1 MGQRSAKRFLLADST
16 FLQHATTVMEEAAN
30 IASECVYSLDNLPSE
45 VAFLLNE
52 IKVKDQKC
60 QEIQERN
67 KGRMA
72 KAFAHRTGSLSA
84 ANPAN
89 ATPGQKDPFMAGS
102 QAQLQQ
108 KIRVDQERIEKLSAQ
123 KVALAQ
129 RLQQLVMKAA
139 GRVEADLTR
148 VRIASGELPAP
159 QPIIPDPPS
168 ELPPFTV
175 PPTLQIPAASPAT
188 IATALPVAVAKPP
201 EPRGAPVPPP
211 TIDALTANS
220 SNPQL
225 QQNKRRR
232 TTTGGAS
239 TPIASSPS
247 STVVIPGVVPATR
260 RTRPQSVRLRPNA
273 ESDEDILDEQGDE
286 TESGEPGATDD
297 ALYCFC
303 NEKSYGEMIGCD
315 NGNCAIQWFHM
326 DCVGLK
332 PPVPPDMKW
341 YCSRCKENREDS
353 DVQVAGISPQVVSN
367 KPARKKGR
375 RA

>member
-1 MGQRSAKRFLLADST
+1 
-16 FLQHATTVMEEAAN
+16 MEEAAN
-30 IASECVYSLDNLPSE
+30 IASECIYSLDNLPSE

-67 KGRMA
+67 KSRMA

-89 ATPGQKDPFMAGS
+89 ANPGPKDPFMAGS

-108 KIRVDQERIEKLSAQ
+108 KIRVDQERVEKLSAQ

-129 RLQQLVMKAA
+129 RLQQLVMKAS

-159 QPIIPDPPS
+159 QPLIPDPPS
-168 ELPPFTV
+168 ELPAFTV

-188 IATALPVAVAKPP
+188 IASALPVAPAKPS

-211 TIDALTANS
+211 TMDALSASS

-232 TTTGGAS
+232 TTTNTNVGGAS

-247 STVVIPGVVPATR
+247 STVVLPGVVPTTR
-260 RTRPQSVRLRPNA
+260 RMRPQSTHRRPDA
-273 ESDEDILDEQGDE
+273 ESDEDILDDQGDE
-286 TESGEPGATDD
+286 AETGEPGATDD

-315 NGNCAIQWFHM
+315 NGSCTIQWFHM